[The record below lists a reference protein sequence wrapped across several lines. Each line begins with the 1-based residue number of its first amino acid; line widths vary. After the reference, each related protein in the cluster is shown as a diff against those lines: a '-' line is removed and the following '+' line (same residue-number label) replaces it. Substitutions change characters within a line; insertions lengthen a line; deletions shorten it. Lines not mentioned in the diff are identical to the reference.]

1 MSHFLSN
8 LDQVSTNIFFF
19 LDQFFLITIIITGI
33 LETIFDGIQRPL
45 KEIAV
50 RANQSVFI
58 PRGVEL
64 PCLDQD
70 KEWYFEPVTSL
81 KKGSLITGGDVIGV
95 VNENTLF

>member
-1 MSHFLSN
+1 LRTGEPLSVE
-8 LDQVSTNIFFF
+8 LGP
-19 LDQFFLITIIITGI
+19 GI

-58 PRGVEL
+58 PRGIEL

-81 KKGSLITGGDVIGV
+81 KKGSLIVGGDIIGV

>member
-1 MSHFLSN
+1 MSLFLSN
-8 LDQVSTNIFFF
+8 LDQVSTQKNYFF
-19 LDQFFLITIIITGI
+19 DQFFLIIIIIGI

-45 KEIAV
+45 KDIAV

-58 PRGVEL
+58 PRGIEL

-70 KEWYFEPVTSL
+70 KEWYFEPVTSF
-81 KKGSLITGGDVIGV
+81 KKGSLVTGGDVIGV